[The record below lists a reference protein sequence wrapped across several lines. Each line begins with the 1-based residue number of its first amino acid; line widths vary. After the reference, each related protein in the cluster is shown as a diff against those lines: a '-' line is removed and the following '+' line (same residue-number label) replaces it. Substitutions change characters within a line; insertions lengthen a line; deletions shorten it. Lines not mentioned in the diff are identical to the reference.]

1 MHCSLSTLVTGIG
14 GVGGRKQRCNA
25 GYDSELRQSEVGV
38 RNLKLDAK
46 RMRGKRREPCR
57 SYRDQFK
64 PNLKVYYIISHIEL
78 LCILSGALLQV
89 LPSTYSSIQLVVYL
103 IVIPV

>member
-1 MHCSLSTLVTGIG
+1 MLV
-14 GVGGRKQRCNA
+14 VGNRDVMQDTTRSSDN
-25 GYDSELRQSEVGV
+25 LQTEVGV

-64 PNLKVYYIISHIEL
+64 PNLKAHYIISHIEL
-78 LCILSGALLQV
+78 LCILSGASLQV